1 MKIPVSLCFIVL
13 IGSQVFGQSPFKNLV
28 VSQFGDSILVN
39 WTLSGGSTCFDMHLM
54 RASQGSDFGEVFS
67 VPGVCGG
74 ADDQYYDFIDTE
86 ELVSGTTYE
95 YMVTASNGVY
105 ESETVSI
112 LFINAG
118 DVQLFVYP
126 NPSQTEI
133 QVTIDNKFTPA
144 FFVELYTVDG
154 KLMQQSREVSNLFSI
169 NTTALPPNGYLL
181 KIVTQDGDILA
192 QQFIVQ

>member
-1 MKIPVSLCFIVL
+1 
-13 IGSQVFGQSPFKNLV
+13 
-28 VSQFGDSILVN
+28 
-39 WTLSGGSTCFDMHLM
+39 
-54 RASQGSDFGEVFS
+54 
-67 VPGVCGG
+67 
-74 ADDQYYDFIDTE
+74 
-86 ELVSGTTYE
+86 
-95 YMVTASNGVY
+95 MVTASNGVY

-154 KLMQQSREVSNLFSI
+154 KLMQKSREVSNLFSI